1 MSANRS
7 WPHPGASHD
16 EGITFMFANT
26 LYRLLG
32 HRICC
37 GCIPDWTARVGQ
49 KWDTY
54 DQAPL
59 NLYNVLWRIQ
69 QRIRRHVS

>member
-1 MSANRS
+1 
-7 WPHPGASHD
+7 
-16 EGITFMFANT
+16 MFATT
-26 LYRLLG
+26 LYRLFG

-37 GCIPDWTARVGQ
+37 GRIPDWTAHVGQ
-49 KWDTY
+49 TWDTY

-69 QRIRRHVS
+69 QIIRRNVA